1 MVSNMVNF
9 QWYEFFAGGFAEIP
23 SFRLRK
29 FAKLQTI
36 ARLISPVTSGALG
49 LPPPEPPQF

>member
-9 QWYEFFAGGFAEIP
+9 QWREFFAGGFAEILAL
-23 SFRLRK
+23 RLRK
-29 FAKLQTI
+29 FAKLKTI
-36 ARLISPVTSGALG
+36 ARLISPATSGALA